1 MTKIDRLSKIS
12 IEIKAVR
19 PKQLNAQR
27 PLNRICPTASYITE
41 GGDSMSSE
49 LEVAISRCRDGDKDA
64 YTFIVKSFERRV
76 LTIAYSILGNSDE
89 ALEVM
94 QETFF
99 RVYKNLGRI
108 RNEAGFARFI
118 CKVAANYS
126 IDLKRRRNGRHY
138 SLDDEAEL
146 PASVKLTLSSG
157 STKPDSVVERKEMW
171 EALKAAVDTLP
182 KKQKMT
188 LVLHDI
194 DGLSKAEIA
203 KIMECPQGT
212 VRSNLHIARKKLQ
225 SQLKEYV

>member
-1 MTKIDRLSKIS
+1 
-12 IEIKAVR
+12 
-19 PKQLNAQR
+19 
-27 PLNRICPTASYITE
+27 
-41 GGDSMSSE
+41 MSSE
-49 LEVAISRCRDGDKDA
+49 LQIAIGRCKDGDTAAFKV
-64 YTFIVKSFERRV
+64 IVRAFERRV
-76 LTIAYSILGNSDE
+76 LSIAYSILGNSEE

-108 RNEAGFARFI
+108 KNEAGFARFV

-126 IDLKRRRNGRHY
+126 IDVKRRRNGRHY

-146 PASVKLTLSSG
+146 PASVNLQLSTG
-157 STKPDSVVERKEMW
+157 NTKPDSLVERNEMW
-171 EALKAAVDTLP
+171 QALKEAVANLP
-182 KKQKMT
+182 AKQQMT

-203 KIMECPQGT
+203 KIMGCPQGT

-225 SQLKEYV
+225 SQLKEYR